1 VKKNHLLI
9 IVVLTL
15 SIVLSCRQGITTD
28 SAKKD
33 ATTFAKLTGPT
44 MGTTYNLTVN
54 YQEPTSLQ
62 SEVDNLLKEINGEVN
77 TYLDTSFIT
86 RFNQSEKGITLGA
99 KFAAADAPY
108 RHFLMN
114 YYRAQQINKSTDGN
128 FDPTVLP
135 LVSYWGFAREKRSV
149 TKKDQQKIDSLRQYV
164 GLEKVSLDENTRFL
178 SKTAP
183 GVSLDFSAIAK
194 GYGVDAI
201 CELFD
206 RNGIEHY
213 FVEIGGEVRTK
224 GKSPRNQ
231 PWIVGINVPST
242 DAALTDQ
249 QAQVKLSGTA
259 LASSGNYRNFYE
271 VDGQKYG
278 HTIDPKT
285 GMPKM
290 SDLLST
296 SIFAEDCMTADAYA
310 TACMVMGID
319 EAYTLISNTEGIE
332 GFFIYGT
339 QDGKMATKSTS
350 GAKAYIVFNATK
362 E

>member
-1 VKKNHLLI
+1 MLKNYALLF
-9 IVVLTL
+9 VVT
-15 SIVLSCRQGITTD
+15 VLCSMGCRPGNSGDTD
-28 SAKKD
+28 KGKS
-33 ATTFAKLTGPT
+33 TSFIQLTGPT
-44 MGTTYNLTVN
+44 MGTTYNLTVRSDAS
-54 YQEPTSLQ
+54 ELLQ
-62 SEVDNLLKEINGEVN
+62 GEVDQLLAEINGEVN

-114 YYRAQQINKSTDGN
+114 YYRARQINEATQGY
-128 FDPTVLP
+128 FDPTVMP
-135 LVSYWGFAREKRSV
+135 LVSYWGFGREKRSV
-149 TKKDQQKIDSLRQYV
+149 TRQDQQIIDSLRQYV
-164 GLEKVSLDENTRFL
+164 GLEKISLDETTRFL
-178 SKTAP
+178 SKTAS

-194 GYGVDAI
+194 GYGVDAV

-206 RNGIEHY
+206 RKGISDY

-224 GKSPRNQ
+224 GQSPRQQ
-231 PWIVGINVPST
+231 PWIVGINVPAT
-242 DAALTDQ
+242 DAAPTDQ
-249 QAQVKLSGTA
+249 QAQVKLSGMA

-271 VDGQKYG
+271 VNGQKYG

-290 SDLLST
+290 SDLLSA

-319 EAYTLISNTEGIE
+319 EAYQLISQTEGVE
-332 GFFIYGT
+332 GFFIYGKK
-339 QDGKMATKSTS
+339 DGKMATRSTD
-350 GAKAYIVFNATK
+350 GATAFIVYNQTGQ
-362 E
+362 

>member
-1 VKKNHLLI
+1 MVQLCFMVGCRPGANSNTPKNK
-9 IVVLTL
+9 TA
-15 SIVLSCRQGITTD
+15 S
-28 SAKKD
+28 
-33 ATTFAKLTGPT
+33 FAKLTGPT
-44 MGTTYNLTVN
+44 MGTTYNLTV
-54 YQEPTSLQ
+54 QSDEPELLQ
-62 SEVDNLLKEINGEVN
+62 PEVDQLLAEINGEVN

-86 RFNQSEKGITLGA
+86 RFNQSDTGITLGA

-114 YYRAQQINKSTDGN
+114 YYRAIQINETTQGN
-128 FDPTVLP
+128 FDPTVMP
-135 LVSYWGFAREKRSV
+135 LVSYWGFGREKRRV

-164 GLEKVSLDENTRFL
+164 GLEKVKLDEATRFL
-178 SKTAP
+178 SKTAH

-206 RNGIEHY
+206 RKGMAHY

-224 GKSPRNQ
+224 GQSARQQ
-231 PWIVGINVPST
+231 PWIVGINVPTT

-249 QAQVKLSGTA
+249 QAQAKLSGTA

-271 VDGQKYG
+271 VEGQKYG

-290 SDLLST
+290 SDLLSA

-319 EAYTLISNTEGIE
+319 KAYDLISQTDGIE

-339 QDGKMATKSTS
+339 KDGKMATKSTE
-350 GAKAYIVFNATK
+350 GAKAFIVFNAAEK
-362 E
+362 